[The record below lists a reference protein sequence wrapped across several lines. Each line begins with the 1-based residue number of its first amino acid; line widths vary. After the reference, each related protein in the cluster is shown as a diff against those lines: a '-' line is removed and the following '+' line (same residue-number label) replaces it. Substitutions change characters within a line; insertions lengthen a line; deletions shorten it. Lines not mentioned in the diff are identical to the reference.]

1 MPVTAANLEPL
12 INMLNAIVQRQETI
26 RQLAAQ
32 LHSSAV
38 WRSPDGKLA
47 VELSDEQRAQL
58 AAIAHAYLDESDVL
72 TATARAMLAAPPPGA
87 DAGGGP

>member
-38 WRSPDGKLA
+38 WRSPDGTLA
-47 VELSDEQRAQL
+47 VEITTDQQAQI

-72 TATARAMLAAPPPGA
+72 IAAARAMLAKPAE
-87 DAGGGP
+87 GGLP

>member
-1 MPVTAANLEPL
+1 VPVTAANLEPL
-12 INMLNAIVQRQETI
+12 INMLNGIVQRQETI

-38 WRSPDGKLA
+38 WRSPDGALA
-47 VELSDEQRAQL
+47 IELSADQQAQI

-72 TATARAMLAAPPPGA
+72 TAAARAMLAKPAE
-87 DAGGGP
+87 GGLP